1 MSTVESTIPRTAVAA
16 PVGVNRLF
24 AAGAPDLAS
33 HLARFGPAP
42 RGIAPGQLLA
52 ELEASGLDGRGGAG
66 FATWRKLVAARTSAG
81 PTAYSAPV
89 VIANGAEGE
98 PMSAKDEILLCHA
111 PHLVLDGLLLAAE
124 ATGAREVH
132 LYSGPVQLAAV
143 RRAIGERSDART
155 VILHEAPDT
164 FVSGEA
170 SAVVSAIAT
179 GVAIPRDRRERL
191 AVSGLGGRPT
201 VVSNVE
207 TLAHVALVARFG
219 AAWFRSVGTD
229 DSPGTRLLTVT
240 GDGVDRRVIEATGGL
255 PLGEAL
261 GAVGL
266 DTSRVQAVLVG
277 GYHGGWVPGTDL
289 GVGLSRR
296 DLEPYGTRPGAG
308 ILVALGTQHCGLAAS
323 VGIAQYL
330 AGQSARQCGPCVNGL
345 PAMADVLAR
354 VAAGGGSSRLPDEV
368 RRLAEVVSGRGACS
382 HPDGTARFVLSTL
395 EVFGSDVRA
404 HLAGYC
410 EVTRS

>member
-1 MSTVESTIPRTAVAA
+1 MTTVEMTIPRAAVA
-16 PVGVNRLF
+16 PPMGVNRLF

-33 HLARFGPAP
+33 HLARFGPVP
-42 RGIAPGQLLA
+42 LGIAPGHLLG

-98 PMSAKDEILLCHA
+98 PMSAKDEILLRHA
-111 PHLVLDGLLLAAE
+111 PHLVLDGLLLAA
-124 ATGAREVH
+124 AVTGAREVH
-132 LYSGPVQLAAV
+132 LYSGPVQLASV
-143 RRAIGERSDART
+143 RRAISERSDARG
-155 VILHEAPDT
+155 VILNEAPDY

-170 SAVVSAIAT
+170 SAVVSAIET
-179 GVAIPRDRRERL
+179 GSAIPRDRRVRL

-229 DSPGTRLLTVT
+229 DSPGTRLLTVS
-240 GDGVDRRVIEATGGL
+240 GDAVDRKVIEATGGL
-255 PLGEAL
+255 PLSEAL
-261 GAVGL
+261 GAVGI
-266 DTSRVQAVLVG
+266 DTSRLRAVLVG
-277 GYHGGWVPGTDL
+277 GYHGAWVPASDL
-289 GVGLSRR
+289 WVRLSSRE
-296 DLEPYGTRPGAG
+296 LEPYGTRPGAG
-308 ILVALGTQHCGLAAS
+308 ILVALGEQHCGLAAS
-323 VGIAQYL
+323 VGIARYL

-345 PAMADVLAR
+345 PAMAEVLAR
-354 VAAGGGSSRLPDEV
+354 LAAGGGSARLPDEV
-368 RRLAEVVSGRGACS
+368 RRLAAVVTGRGACS

-395 EVFGSDVRA
+395 EAFESDVRA